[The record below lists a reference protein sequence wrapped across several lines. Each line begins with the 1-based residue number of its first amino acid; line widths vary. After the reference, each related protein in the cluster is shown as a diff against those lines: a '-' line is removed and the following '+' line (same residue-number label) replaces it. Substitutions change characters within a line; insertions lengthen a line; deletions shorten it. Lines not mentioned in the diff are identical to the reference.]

1 MGRVMDAEGGVTPG
15 VVGDKNFPPGAG
27 AREGGVVENF
37 FTRGVVY

>member
-15 VVGDKNFPPGAG
+15 AGAG
-27 AREGGVVENF
+27 EGGVGENF